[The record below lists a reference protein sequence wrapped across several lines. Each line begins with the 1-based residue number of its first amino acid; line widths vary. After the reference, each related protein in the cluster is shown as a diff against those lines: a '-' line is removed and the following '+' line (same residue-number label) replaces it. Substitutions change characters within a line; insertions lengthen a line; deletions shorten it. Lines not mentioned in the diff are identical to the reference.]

1 MGIEE
6 LVAKIQQG
14 DSEAFGRVYDMF
26 AQRIF
31 RYVRL
36 KINNPQEAEDVLQEV
51 FVRAFGSIGTLDP
64 QKMNFSAWLYR
75 VASNTVNDFYR
86 KKYRTP
92 ETVDIEAGMQI
103 AGNSSPE
110 RDTEVRLNLDTVN
123 KAMLLLPGQY
133 RQVLE
138 LRFAQEFSVAET
150 AKILGKTG
158 LAVRLVQHRALKKL
172 ESILR
177 NLYE

>member
-1 MGIEE
+1 M
-6 LVAKIQQG
+6 AKIQQG

-36 KINNPQEAEDVLQEV
+36 KISSREEAEDILQEV

-64 QKMNFSAWLYR
+64 KKMNFSAWLYR
-75 VASNTVNDFYR
+75 VASNTINDFYR

-92 ETVDIEAGMQI
+92 EIVDIEAGMQI

-110 RDTEVRLNLDTVN
+110 RDTETRLSMETVN
-123 KAMLLLPGQY
+123 KAIKLLPVQY

-158 LAVRLVQHRALKKL
+158 LAVRLIQHRALKKL
-172 ESILR
+172 ENIIA
-177 NLYE
+177 NLYD